1 MAYKALK
8 LDLERAA
15 LIMEGKVSFTPEY
28 AQKSTRLSIKAGR
41 NSDRDA
47 HDFERDYPAFL
58 LALASSIRT
67 GLDPLQALIESA
79 KLFNVDS
86 TLSRQIEKLK
96 KQIEQG
102 SEESTPIADF
112 ASSISHPDIALF
124 RTAYLLARQHG
135 SSLAECLQRLARITR
150 HRQSFRRKAKSAV
163 AMQKLSAFSIG
174 ACAILI
180 CLIQSLANPKIVFEA
195 WANPL
200 GQRLLIIGIVLI
212 IFGLVWMMRLTKSRI

>member
-1 MAYKALK
+1 MAYKAVQ
-8 LDLERAA
+8 LDLERAS
-15 LIMEGKVSFTPEY
+15 LIMEGKGSFTQVSPKKH
-28 AQKSTRLSIKAGR
+28 AKLSSKASRSSGR
-41 NSDRDA
+41 AA

-79 KLFNVDS
+79 KLFNVES
-86 TLSRQIEKLK
+86 TLSREIEKLR

-102 SEESTPIADF
+102 SEESTAIADF
-112 ASSISHPDIALF
+112 ASSISHPDIPLF

-163 AMQKLSAFSIG
+163 AMQKLSAFGIG

-180 CLIQSLANPKIVFEA
+180 CLIQSLANPQIVFEA
-195 WANPL
+195 WTNPL
-200 GQRLLIIGIVLI
+200 GQKLLIIGIVLI